1 MNTYGLGKIKTFD
14 QLLLWLKDNLG
25 WPIDEMEIEKEP
37 FEDITFEYD
46 PVADLGL
53 KAQDVAHFRE
63 IFQLRPFVS
72 NQPWGIFFI
81 SFEDKKIPVGV
92 LKRVL
97 GGLTL
102 KKRQSANK
110 PDQKGWS
117 LHDLI
122 FISAHGES
130 GERELSFLNFAEE
143 NKGKK
148 KIILKE
154 LGWDQN
160 DTNLKLAY
168 VANTLRD
175 RLTWPED
182 ENDSDSWRKNWAN
195 AFTSQH
201 GKTISTA
208 KDLTKR
214 LGVLATKIRQSVN
227 EVIAVENSDGPLA
240 QIYENFKQTLFHNL
254 DHDGFADMY
263 AQTICYGLL
272 AARIMRSSGGL
283 VADDAALIAP
293 LTQPFLK
300 DLMETF
306 LAVGGRKNKIDF
318 NELGINEVVDALH
331 HSDMEAVLRDFGNKN
346 PNEDPIIHFYE
357 YFLKE
362 YDSIMREQRGVY
374 YTPLP
379 VVKFI
384 VRNVDEILEKE
395 FGLKDGL
402 ADTATWG
409 DMNAHNNDITLPEG
423 VSAEDPF
430 VQILDPAVG
439 TGTFLVEVIDLIEK
453 RMKNKW
459 RVESRSI
466 GETETLWNEYVQA
479 HLLPRLNGFELMM
492 APYAI
497 AHIKIGLKLAET
509 GYKPNDTAHRVH
521 VYLTNTLEEP
531 TGLGPQTT
539 MRFITDSLADEARG
553 ADHIKANTF
562 ITVVLGNP
570 PYSIQSANLTKEAM
584 AYVEP
589 YKYIDGKKIEERGA
603 LSLQKNLQDDYI
615 KFIRFSQLT
624 IQRSLFGIFSL
635 ITNNSYLDAKSF
647 RGMRHNLAHNS
658 NEIAVLDLHGSAK
671 KNEGSK
677 KDENIFDIS
686 QGVSVVLARKNTS
699 RKSNDI
705 FRVDAYGSRAEK
717 YSLLINKTL
726 SDFPGVQFKVVAPSY
741 LFEKIDDDVLAEFLA
756 FEAIKN
762 IFRKDKYSTGVK
774 THRDSFAINIL
785 FDELKSKIREFCDLS
800 IPHEEFRERYN
811 LKDNKDWKL
820 EKRRNSVDF
829 DELQGK
835 FQKITYRPF
844 DNRHICFDDDIIDF
858 LRKPVMSNFD
868 TASNI
873 GLLLCQQQA
882 ETGFKHVYCTHLIS
896 ECCAVSNKTR
906 ETTSAFPLFIVDPID
921 NSLSP
926 NLSTDFANNLSNILQ
941 MKYDSEVAFS
951 QVNLS
956 ISEADIQAFDKKEMS
971 LPDPNMGRGTLDE
984 TFGPRDVF
992 DYTYAVLHS
1001 PSYRARYADFLK
1013 SDFPRIPFPGTAI
1026 LFRELVALGRSLVA
1040 FHLLDKKEANTLLQP
1055 ETRFIGHSEAR
1066 VENGYPRH
1074 ENGKVMIN
1082 ATCHF
1087 EDVTAEVYSFSIG
1100 SYKVCEKW
1108 LKDRAG
1114 KGGKKNPHPGYILSE
1129 TDILHYR
1136 RITIAIQETI
1146 ELLAQT
1152 DETINRHG
1160 GWPDAF
1166 YSSPPE
1172 PPSIEEIINLDEN
1185 SEIEYK
1191 STFQWDVKENK
1202 KNTDLRKACL
1212 KTIVAFLNSKGGKLL
1227 IGVTDDKEVCGLEQD
1242 LNITKESLD
1251 WFEQTFRNLCDD
1263 SIGADFSQYI
1273 NVRFHNM
1280 PDEKQVCLIEIDP
1293 APEAVFLNFKMKE
1306 SQSKQEFFIRRGN
1319 ATKSLKPKEQHDYI
1333 KKRFGL

>member
-1 MNTYGLGKIKTFD
+1 MNSYGLEKVKTFN
-14 QLLLWLKDNLG
+14 QLLPWLQGNLN
-25 WPIDEMEIEKEP
+25 WPIDEMEVEEEP
-37 FEDITFEYD
+37 FENLTFEYD
-46 PVADLGL
+46 PATDLGL
-53 KAQDVAHFRE
+53 KAEDVAHFRE
-63 IFQLRPFVS
+63 ICQLRPFVS

-81 SFEDKKIPVGV
+81 SFEDKKIPIGV

-110 PDQKGWS
+110 SDQKSWN
-117 LHDLI
+117 LHDLL
-122 FISAHGES
+122 FVSAHGES
-130 GERELSFLNFAEE
+130 GERELSFLHFAEE
-143 NKGKK
+143 NEGKN

-175 RLTWPED
+175 HLVWPED
-182 ENDSDSWRKNWAN
+182 EKDTDSWRENWAA
-195 AFTSQH
+195 AFTSKH
-201 GKTISTA
+201 GAAISTA

-214 LGVLATKIRQSVN
+214 LGILATKIRQSVN
-227 EVIAVENSDGPLA
+227 EVIAVENSDGPLI

-306 LAVGGRKNKIDF
+306 LAVGGGKNKIDF
-318 NELGINEVVDALH
+318 NELGIDEVVDALH

-362 YDSIMREQRGVY
+362 YDSVMREQRGVY
-374 YTPLP
+374 FTPSP

-384 VRNVDEILEKE
+384 VCSVDEILQKE
-395 FGLKDGL
+395 FGLKEGL

-409 DMNAHNNDITLPEG
+409 DMIAHNNDITLPEG
-423 VSAEDPF
+423 ASAEDPF

-453 RMKNKW
+453 RMKDKW
-459 RVESRSI
+459 KVESRSVEEI
-466 GETETLWNEYVQA
+466 GTLWNEYVQA

-509 GYKPNDTAHRVH
+509 GYKPNDTTHRVH

-531 TGLGPQTT
+531 TGLGQQIT
-539 MRFITDSLADEARG
+539 MRFITDSLAAEARG

-562 ITVVLGNP
+562 ITVVVGNP

-589 YKYIDGKKIEERGA
+589 YKYIDGEKIKERGA
-603 LSLQKNLQDDYI
+603 LSFQKNLQDDYI

-635 ITNNSYLDAKSF
+635 ITNNSYLDARSF

-658 NEIAVLDLHGSAK
+658 SEIAVLDLHGSAK
-671 KNEGSK
+671 KNEGSE
-677 KDENIFDIS
+677 KDENVFDIS

-705 FRVDAYGSRAEK
+705 FRVDAYGSRAKK
-717 YSLLINKTL
+717 YSLLISKTL
-726 SDFPGVQFKVVAPSY
+726 SNLPGVRFKVVGPFY
-741 LFEKIDDDVLAEFLA
+741 VFDKINNDVHAEFHA
-756 FEAIKN
+756 FEVIKN
-762 IFRKDKYSTGVK
+762 IFPIYSTGVK
-774 THRDSFAINIL
+774 THRDSFAINIF
-785 FDELKSKIREFCDLS
+785 FDELKNKIREFCDLS
-800 IPHEEFRERYN
+800 IPHEDFRERYN
-811 LKDNKDWKL
+811 LKDTNVWKL
-820 EKRRNSVDF
+820 EKKRNSVDY
-829 DELQGK
+829 DDLQEK

-844 DNRHICFDDDIIDF
+844 DNRHICFDDDIIEL
-858 LRKPVMSNFD
+858 LRKSVMSNFD

-882 ETGFKHVYCTHLIS
+882 ETVFKHVYCTHLIS

-906 ETTSAFPLFIVDPID
+906 EATSAFPLFTVDPID
-921 NSLSP
+921 NSLFP
-926 NLSTDFANNLSNILQ
+926 NLSADFANNLSNILQ
-941 MKYDSEVAFS
+941 MNYDSEVALS
-951 QVNLS
+951 QINLD
-956 ISEADIQAFDKKEMS
+956 ISEAGVQAFDKEGLS
-971 LPDPNMGRGTLDE
+971 LPDPNMGRGTLDK

-1040 FHLLDKKEANTLLQP
+1040 FHLLDEKEANTLLQP
-1055 ETRFIGHSEAR
+1055 ETRFIGHGEPR
-1066 VENGYPRH
+1066 VEKGYPKY

-1087 EDVTAEVYSFSIG
+1087 EDVTTDVYSFSIG
-1100 SYKVCEKW
+1100 SYQVCEKW

-1114 KGGKKNPHPGYILSE
+1114 KGGKNPHKGYILSE

-1136 RITIAIQETI
+1136 RITVAIRETI
-1146 ELLAQT
+1146 ALLDQA

-1166 YSSPPE
+1166 YNPSPE
-1172 PPSIEEIINLDEN
+1172 PPSIEEIVKLDEN

-1191 STFQWDVKENK
+1191 STFQWDVRENK
-1202 KNTDLRKACL
+1202 KNPDLRKSCL
-1212 KTIVAFLNSKGGKLL
+1212 KTIVAFLNSKGGTLL
-1227 IGVTDDKEVCGLEQD
+1227 IGVTDDKEICGLEQD
-1242 LNITKESLD
+1242 LKMTKDSLD

-1263 SIGADFSQYI
+1263 SIGVDFSQYI
-1273 NVRFHNM
+1273 NVRFQNT
-1280 PDEKQVCLIEIDP
+1280 PDEKQVCIVEIDP
-1293 APEAVFLNFKMKE
+1293 APEPTFLNFQMKE
-1306 SQSKQEFFIRRGN
+1306 SQPKQEFFIRRGN
-1319 ATKSLKPKEQHDYI
+1319 ATKPLEPKEQHDYI
-1333 KKRFGL
+1333 KKRFGS